1 MVLKKYTGMEACIKK
16 EFIREDK
23 IMALSIINNSTAIGA
38 QSSVNNANN
47 DLTKTIKSLSTGLRI
62 NSAADDA
69 SGLAVSEKLRAQISG
84 LNKAATNAQDAIS
97 MLQTAEGA
105 MGSMTSMVQRIRE
118 LAVQA
123 GDPAYTS
130 NDRAMLQLEVDQLKE
145 EIDRVSS
152 STEFNTKKLLNG
164 DAAALWSASS
174 DNIEAI
180 VKGAP
185 VEGNYKISYDLDPG
199 KNSVYKSN
207 IMRLGEGE
215 MSYDINANGTAITKI
230 DNITGMM
237 REDNVNITVG
247 KQDLAAFATGANA
260 VSSSASYL
268 QNKSTATVTINS
280 SSNTLVLYAGDA
292 NGVSQINY
300 TLASA
305 SVTINGT
312 KYTAGGTIEVNGK
325 SLAFTFTT
333 ATATLG
339 ELEFTSQAG
348 LYTQFTAAATLT
360 DNDLVTVGSGTAG
373 VTSFTGNNEGVLN
386 TTSLAGM
393 NSVGTNYVEMEVMS
407 DAYDSAGTAQG
418 FTVQLRTRDASTGTL
433 SEWMQISIDSAGKT
447 VGNNSF
453 FSAGT
458 TLFTMG
464 TAGSLQEGDKILGH
478 VSKGVLTTAG
488 EVASDIAAGTTAYA
502 TVKIGDTGATMTVKE
517 LTNEDTRKTTTFYT
531 AQMDKAGEVYYGQ
544 MDITFEK
551 GSVVTGSSSIDILGA
566 GDVASKYTKLSQ
578 LAQFT
583 NADGRMVLDNTQE
596 ISIYAGNGN
605 VAKVT
610 LEGSDTIADLEDK
623 LTSALVE
630 QLGMGADETNPNA
643 TEINKNLVK
652 FVETP
657 GSGDRAV
664 QGTFVIQG
672 ALLGEDSN
680 LTFVGD
686 ENVLNALGVTQI
698 QTATDSALNVRV
710 SDAHTGEFIGEDT
723 VTDGRLRNVIQ
734 GVDVDI
740 IPSSAANISFDTDT
754 NTMLFEAKAEPE
766 VAYLH
771 IKDNATVAAIG
782 ANEGQTLDIS
792 IGRLDT
798 KSMGIDG
805 ITVATLEDSQKAITK
820 LDMALESISKARAT
834 AGAQMNRLEYTIS
847 NLNTTRENMV
857 AAESRIRDLDIA
869 QASSDLAAQQVL
881 MQSATAMLAQANQIP
896 SYAMQL
902 LG

>member
-1 MVLKKYTGMEACIKK
+1 
-16 EFIREDK
+16 
-23 IMALSIINNSTAIGA
+23 MALSIINNSTAIGA

-47 DLTKTIKSLSTGLRI
+47 NLTKTIKSLSTGLRI

-164 DAAALWSASS
+164 DAAALWSASD

-180 VKGAP
+180 IKGTAA
-185 VEGNYKISYDLDPG
+185 EGNYKITYDVDPG
-199 KNSVYKSN
+199 RNSVYKSN

-215 MSYDINANGTAITKI
+215 MSYDINSNGTGITKL

-237 REDNVNITVG
+237 REDNINMTVG
-247 KQDLAAFATGANA
+247 TQGIAAFATGQNA
-260 VSSSASYL
+260 QQNNPSYL
-268 QNKSTATVTINS
+268 QDKSAVTVQIT
-280 SSNTLVLYAGDA
+280 SNGTFTLYAGDA
-292 NGVSQINY
+292 NGVEQISY

-312 KYTAGGTIEVNGK
+312 RYTGAGTIEVNGK
-325 SLAFTFTT
+325 TLSFTFTT
-333 ATATLG
+333 AANTLG
-339 ELEFTSQAG
+339 TLTFTTQSG
-348 LYTQFTAAATLT
+348 LYSQFTAAGTALAAT
-360 DNDLVTVGSGTAG
+360 DLVTVGTTTAG
-373 VTSFTGNNEGVLN
+373 VMSFTGNNAGVVN
-386 TTSLAGM
+386 TAAGSLD
-393 NSVGTNYVEMEVMS
+393 SIKTIGTIYVEMEVTS
-407 DAYDSAGTAQG
+407 DAYDTTNNKAQG
-418 FTVQLRTRDASTGTL
+418 FTVQMRTRDASTGEL
-433 SEWMQISIDSAGKT
+433 SEWVQISIDTAGKT
-447 VGNNSF
+447 VGDNTLF
-453 FSAGT
+453 AAGT
-458 TLFTMG
+458 QLFTTDAMKNLG
-464 TAGSLQEGDKILGH
+464 TSGALKEGDKILGQ

-488 EVASDIAAGTTAYA
+488 DVANDIAAGIDSYA
-502 TVKIGDTGATMTVKE
+502 TVKIGDSGATMTVKE
-517 LTNEDTRKTTTFYT
+517 LTNQDTRKTTTFYT
-531 AQMDKAGEVYYGQ
+531 AQMDKAGKVYYGQ
-544 MDITFEK
+544 MDMTFEK
-551 GSVVTGSSSIDILGA
+551 GTVITGTSSIDILGE

-596 ISIYAGNGN
+596 ISIYGGNGN
-605 VAKVT
+605 VATVT
-610 LEGSDTIADLEDK
+610 IEGSDTIADLEDK
-623 LTSALVE
+623 LTSALVD

-643 TEINKNLVK
+643 TEINSNLVK

-657 GSGDRAV
+657 GNGDRAV

-672 ALLGEDSN
+672 AVLGDDSN

-698 QTATDSALNVRV
+698 QAATDSALNVRV

-723 VTDGRLRNVIQ
+723 VTDGRLRNIIQ

-740 IPSSAANISFDTDT
+740 KPESAANISFDTNT
-754 NTMLFEAKAEPE
+754 NTMVFEAKAKPS
-766 VAYLH
+766 VSYLH
-771 IKDNATVAAIG
+771 IKDNATIAAIG

-798 KSMGIDG
+798 KSLDIDG
-805 ITVATLEDSQKAITK
+805 ITVATLDDSQKAITK

-869 QASSDLAAQQVL
+869 TASSDLASQQVL

>member
-260 VSSSASYL
+260 VSGSASYL
-268 QNKSTATVTINS
+268 QDKRAATLRITATGTH
-280 SSNTLVLYAGDA
+280 VLYVGDT
-292 NGVSQINY
+292 NGVQQLSYSIDSAAGTV
-300 TLASA
+300 TL
-305 SVTINGT
+305 
-312 KYTAGGTIEVNGK
+312 NGK
-325 SLAFTFTT
+325 TYTTTGSLTYNGKTISFSYTGG
-333 ATATLG
+333 ATLT
-339 ELEFTSQAG
+339 FANQAG

-698 QTATDSALNVRV
+698 QAAQDSELNVRV
-710 SDAHTGEFIGEDT
+710 TDAHTGEFIGEDT

-734 GVDVDI
+734 GVDIDI
-740 IPSSAANISFDTDT
+740 KPESAANISFDTDT
-754 NTMLFEAKAEPE
+754 NTMVFEAKAEPT
-766 VAYLH
+766 VSYLH

>member
-1 MVLKKYTGMEACIKK
+1 
-16 EFIREDK
+16 
-23 IMALSIINNSTAIGA
+23 MALSIVNNPTAIGA
-38 QSSVNNANN
+38 QGSVNNANN
-47 DLTKTIKSLSTGLRI
+47 NLTKTIKSLSTGLRI

-105 MGSMTSMVQRIRE
+105 MGSMTSMIQRIRE

-164 DAAALWSASS
+164 DAAALWSASD

-180 VKGAP
+180 IKGAP
-185 VEGNYKISYDLDPG
+185 AEGNYKITYDVDPG
-199 KNSVYKSN
+199 QNSVYKSN

-260 VSSSASYL
+260 VANSASYL
-268 QNKSTATVTINS
+268 QDKSAATVTINS

-312 KYTAGGTIEVNGK
+312 TYTAGGTIEVNGK
-325 SLAFTFTT
+325 SLAFTFAG
-333 ATATLG
+333 ATAGNDAGTLT
-339 ELEFTSQAG
+339 FTSQAG
-348 LYTQFTAAATLT
+348 LYQQFTAGATVTLSDT
-360 DNDLVTVGSGTAG
+360 DLVTVGSGTAG
-373 VTSFTGNNEGVLN
+373 VTSFTGNNDGVLN
-386 TTSLAGM
+386 TAGLEGM
-393 NSVGTNYVEMEVMS
+393 NTLGTNYVELEVMT
-407 DAYDSAGTAQG
+407 DAYNSAGNAQG

-447 VGNNSF
+447 VGNNNF

-502 TVKIGDTGATMTVKE
+502 TVKIGDSGATMTVKE
-517 LTNEDTRKTTTFYT
+517 LTSEDTRKTTTFYT

-551 GSVVTGSSSIDILGA
+551 GSVVTGTSSIDILGT

-596 ISIYAGNGN
+596 ISIYGGNGN
-605 VAKVT
+605 VATVT
-610 LEGSDTIADLEDK
+610 LEGSDTIADLEEK

-698 QTATDSALNVRV
+698 QAAQDSELNVRV
-710 SDAHTGEFIGEDT
+710 TDAHTGEFIGEDT

-734 GVDVDI
+734 GVDIDI
-740 IPSSAANISFDTDT
+740 KPESAANISFDTDT
-754 NTMLFEAKAEPE
+754 NTMVFEAKAEPT
-766 VAYLH
+766 VSYLH
-771 IKDNATVAAIG
+771 IKDNSTVAAIG

-869 QASSDLAAQQVL
+869 QASSDLAAQQVVL
-881 MQSATAMLAQANQIP
+881 QSATAMLAQANQIP

>member
-1 MVLKKYTGMEACIKK
+1 
-16 EFIREDK
+16 
-23 IMALSIINNSTAIGA
+23 MALSIINNSTAIGA
-38 QSSVNNANN
+38 QGSVNNANSN
-47 DLTKTIKSLSTGLRI
+47 LTKTIKALSTGLRI

-164 DAAALWSASS
+164 DAAALWSASNG
-174 DNIEAI
+174 NIEAI
-180 VKGAP
+180 VKGAA

-199 KNSVYKSN
+199 QNSVYKSN

-215 MSYDINANGTAITKI
+215 MSYNIDTNGTSITKFDNIQGMLRGSDMTVTVKGSAATTASAAITGATGGMAAVTVAGWTAASAATTGNNSYSIEIEALGNRSASGTGQIRFRVMNTETGEISEWINATVDT
-230 DNITGMM
+230 TGQI
-237 REDNVNITVG
+237 VN
-247 KQDLAAFATGANA
+247 
-260 VSSSASYL
+260 
-268 QNKSTATVTINS
+268 
-280 SSNTLVLYAGDA
+280 
-292 NGVSQINY
+292 
-300 TLASA
+300 ASA
-305 SVTINGT
+305 IGT
-312 KYTAGGTIEVNGK
+312 GLVGLSGNV
-325 SLAFTFTT
+325 LAT
-333 ATATLG
+333 ATAT
-339 ELEFTSQAG
+339 F
-348 LYTQFTAAATLT
+348 
-360 DNDLVTVGSGTAG
+360 
-373 VTSFTGNNEGVLN
+373 
-386 TTSLAGM
+386 
-393 NSVGTNYVEMEVMS
+393 
-407 DAYDSAGTAQG
+407 
-418 FTVQLRTRDASTGTL
+418 
-433 SEWMQISIDSAGKT
+433 
-447 VGNNSF
+447 
-453 FSAGT
+453 
-458 TLFTMG
+458 
-464 TAGSLQEGDKILGH
+464 
-478 VSKGVLTTAG
+478 
-488 EVASDIAAGTTAYA
+488 GTTAWNSGDKMLVNVAGVRDSAADAASIQVGSTGSTLHITANA
-502 TVKIGDTGATMTVKE
+502 TNAD
-517 LTNEDTRKTTTFYT
+517 TTTTHTIHT
-531 AQMDKAGEVYYGQ
+531 AQMDEAGNVYYGS
-544 MDITFEK
+544 MDVTLEK
-551 GSVVTGSSSIDILGA
+551 GAVVSGNATIDILGE

-610 LEGSDTIADLEDK
+610 LEGSDTIADLESK
-623 LTSALVE
+623 LTSALID
-630 QLGMGADETNPNA
+630 QLGMGADTTNTSA
-643 TEINKNLVK
+643 TTINNNLVK

-657 GSGDRAV
+657 GNGDRAV

-672 ALLGEDSN
+672 AVLGKDSN

-686 ENVLNALGVTQI
+686 EGVLNGLGVTQI
-698 QTATDSALNVRV
+698 QEASDSALNVRV
-710 SDAHTGEFIGEDT
+710 QDAHTGEFIGEDT
-723 VTDGRLRNVIQ
+723 VTDGRLRNIIE
-734 GVDVDI
+734 GVDLDI
-740 IPSSAANISFDTDT
+740 IPSSAANISFDTAS
-754 NTMLFEAKAEPE
+754 NTMKFLAKGEPE

-771 IKDNATVAAIG
+771 IKDNSTVAAIG

-805 ITVATLEDSQKAITK
+805 VNVATFDDAQSSITK
-820 LDMALESISKARAT
+820 LDMALEQISKARAT

-869 QASSDLAAQQVL
+869 QASSDMAAQQVL

>member
-1 MVLKKYTGMEACIKK
+1 
-16 EFIREDK
+16 
-23 IMALSIINNSTAIGA
+23 MALSIVNNPTAIGA
-38 QSSVNNANN
+38 QGSVNNANN
-47 DLTKTIKSLSTGLRI
+47 NLTKTIKSLSTGLRI

-105 MGSMTSMVQRIRE
+105 MGSMTSMIQRIRE

-215 MSYDINANGTAITKI
+215 MSYDINANGTGITKI

-260 VSSSASYL
+260 VANSASYL
-268 QNKSTATVTINS
+268 QDKSAATVTINS

-312 KYTAGGTIEVNGK
+312 TYTAGGTIEVNGK
-325 SLAFTFTT
+325 SLAFTFAG
-333 ATATLG
+333 ATAGNDAGTLT
-339 ELEFTSQAG
+339 FTSQAG
-348 LYTQFTAAATLT
+348 LYQQFTAGATVTLSDT
-360 DNDLVTVGSGTAG
+360 DLVTVGSGTAG
-373 VTSFTGNNEGVLN
+373 VTSFTGNNDGVLN
-386 TTSLAGM
+386 TAGLEGM
-393 NSVGTNYVEMEVMS
+393 NTLGTNYVELEVMT
-407 DAYDSAGTAQG
+407 DAYDSAGNAQG

-447 VGNNSF
+447 VGNNNF

-502 TVKIGDTGATMTVKE
+502 TVKIGDSGATMTVKE
-517 LTNEDTRKTTTFYT
+517 LTSEDTRKTTTFYT

-551 GSVVTGSSSIDILGA
+551 GSVVTGTSSIDILGT

-596 ISIYAGNGN
+596 ISIYGGNGN
-605 VAKVT
+605 VATVT
-610 LEGSDTIADLEDK
+610 LEGSDTIADLEEK

-698 QTATDSALNVRV
+698 QAAQDSELNVRV
-710 SDAHTGEFIGEDT
+710 TDAHTGEFIGEDT

-734 GVDVDI
+734 GVDIDI
-740 IPSSAANISFDTDT
+740 KPESAANISFDTDT
-754 NTMLFEAKAEPE
+754 NTMVFEAKAEPT
-766 VAYLH
+766 VSYLH
-771 IKDNATVAAIG
+771 IKDNSTVAAIG

-869 QASSDLAAQQVL
+869 QASSDLAAQQVVL
-881 MQSATAMLAQANQIP
+881 QSATAMLAQANQIP

>member
-1 MVLKKYTGMEACIKK
+1 
-16 EFIREDK
+16 
-23 IMALSIINNSTAIGA
+23 MALSIVNNSTAIGA

-47 DLTKTIKSLSTGLRI
+47 NLTKTIKSLSTGLRI

-105 MGSMTSMVQRIRE
+105 MGSMTSMIQRIRE

-164 DAAALWSASS
+164 DAAALWSASD

-180 VKGAP
+180 IKGAAA
-185 VEGNYKISYDLDPG
+185 EGNYKITYDVDPG
-199 KNSVYKSN
+199 QNSVYKSN

-260 VSSSASYL
+260 VSGSASYL
-268 QNKSTATVTINS
+268 QDKRAATLRITATGTH
-280 SSNTLVLYAGDA
+280 VLYVGDT
-292 NGVSQINY
+292 NGVQQLSYSIDSAAGTVTLNGNTY
-300 TLASA
+300 TTTGSL
-305 SVTINGT
+305 T
-312 KYTAGGTIEVNGK
+312 YNGK
-325 SLAFTFTT
+325 TISFSYTGG
-333 ATATLG
+333 ATLT
-339 ELEFTSQAG
+339 FTSQAG

-360 DNDLVTVGSGTAG
+360 ANDLVTVGSGTAG

-393 NSVGTNYVEMEVMS
+393 NSVGTNYVEMEVMT
-407 DAYDSAGTAQG
+407 DAYNSAGNAQG
-418 FTVQLRTRDASTGTL
+418 FTVQLRTRDAATGTL
-433 SEWMQISIDSAGKT
+433 SEWTQISVDATGKT
-447 VGNNSF
+447 VGENGF

-478 VSKGVLTTAG
+478 VSKGLLTTAG
-488 EVASDIAAGTTAYA
+488 AVASDIAAGTTAYA
-502 TVKIGDTGATMTVKE
+502 TVKIGDSGATMTVKE

-531 AQMDKAGEVYYGQ
+531 AQMDEAGEVYYGQ

-869 QASSDLAAQQVL
+869 QASSDLAAQQVVL
-881 MQSATAMLAQANQIP
+881 QSATAMLAQANQIP

>member
-1 MVLKKYTGMEACIKK
+1 
-16 EFIREDK
+16 
-23 IMALSIINNSTAIGA
+23 MALSIVNNSTAIGA

-47 DLTKTIKSLSTGLRI
+47 NLTKTIKSLSTGLRI

-105 MGSMTSMVQRIRE
+105 MGSMTSMIQRIRE

-164 DAAALWSASS
+164 DAAALWSASD

-180 VKGAP
+180 IKGAAA
-185 VEGNYKISYDLDPG
+185 EGNYKITYDVDPG
-199 KNSVYKSN
+199 QNSVYKSN

-260 VSSSASYL
+260 VSGSASYL
-268 QNKSTATVTINS
+268 QDKRAATLRITATGTH
-280 SSNTLVLYAGDA
+280 VLYVGDT
-292 NGVSQINY
+292 NGVQQLSYSIDSAAGTVTLNGNTY
-300 TLASA
+300 TTTGSL
-305 SVTINGT
+305 T
-312 KYTAGGTIEVNGK
+312 YNGK
-325 SLAFTFTT
+325 TISFSYTGG
-333 ATATLG
+333 ATLT
-339 ELEFTSQAG
+339 FTSQAG

-360 DNDLVTVGSGTAG
+360 ANDLVTVGSGTAG

-393 NSVGTNYVEMEVMS
+393 NSVGTNYVEMEVMT
-407 DAYDSAGTAQG
+407 DAYNSAGNAQG
-418 FTVQLRTRDASTGTL
+418 FTVQLRTRDAATGTL
-433 SEWMQISIDSAGKT
+433 SEWTQISVDATGKT
-447 VGNNSF
+447 VGENGF

-478 VSKGVLTTAG
+478 VSKGLLTTAG
-488 EVASDIAAGTTAYA
+488 AVASDIAAGTTAYA
-502 TVKIGDTGATMTVKE
+502 TVKIGDSGATMTVKE

-531 AQMDKAGEVYYGQ
+531 AQMDEAGEVYYGQ

-551 GSVVTGSSSIDILGA
+551 GSVVTGTSSIDILGA
-566 GDVASKYTKLSQ
+566 GDVASKYTKLYQ

-610 LEGSDTIADLEDK
+610 LEGSDTIADLEEK

-698 QTATDSALNVRV
+698 QAAQDSELNVRV
-710 SDAHTGEFIGEDT
+710 TDAHTGEFIGEDT

-734 GVDVDI
+734 GVDIDI
-740 IPSSAANISFDTDT
+740 KPESAANISFDTDT
-754 NTMLFEAKAEPE
+754 NTMVFEAKAEPT
-766 VAYLH
+766 VSYLH

-869 QASSDLAAQQVL
+869 QASSDLAAQQVVL
-881 MQSATAMLAQANQIP
+881 QSATAMLAQANQIP

>member
-1 MVLKKYTGMEACIKK
+1 
-16 EFIREDK
+16 
-23 IMALSIINNSTAIGA
+23 MALSIVNNSTAIGA

-47 DLTKTIKSLSTGLRI
+47 NLTKTIKSLSTGLRI

-105 MGSMTSMVQRIRE
+105 MGSMTSMIQRIRE

-164 DAAALWSASS
+164 DAAALWSASD

-180 VKGAP
+180 IKGAAA
-185 VEGNYKISYDLDPG
+185 EGNYKITYDVDPG
-199 KNSVYKSN
+199 QNSVYKSN

-260 VSSSASYL
+260 VSGSASYL
-268 QNKSTATVTINS
+268 QDKRAATLRITATGTH
-280 SSNTLVLYAGDA
+280 VLYVGDT
-292 NGVSQINY
+292 NGVQQLSYSIDSAAGTVTLNGNTY
-300 TLASA
+300 TTTGSL
-305 SVTINGT
+305 T
-312 KYTAGGTIEVNGK
+312 YNGK
-325 SLAFTFTT
+325 TISFSYTGG
-333 ATATLG
+333 ATLT
-339 ELEFTSQAG
+339 FTSQAG

-360 DNDLVTVGSGTAG
+360 ANDLVTVGSGTAG

-393 NSVGTNYVEMEVMS
+393 NSVGTNYVEMEVMT
-407 DAYDSAGTAQG
+407 DAYNSAGNAQG
-418 FTVQLRTRDASTGTL
+418 FTVQLRTRDAATGTL
-433 SEWMQISIDSAGKT
+433 SEWTQISVDATGKT
-447 VGNNSF
+447 VGENGF

-478 VSKGVLTTAG
+478 VSKGLLTTAG
-488 EVASDIAAGTTAYA
+488 AVASDIAAGTTAYA
-502 TVKIGDTGATMTVKE
+502 TVKIGDSGATMTVKE

-531 AQMDKAGEVYYGQ
+531 AQMDEAGEVYYGQ

-698 QTATDSALNVRV
+698 QAAQDSELNVRV
-710 SDAHTGEFIGEDT
+710 TDAHTGEFIGEDT

-734 GVDVDI
+734 GVDIDI
-740 IPSSAANISFDTDT
+740 KPESAANISFDTDT
-754 NTMLFEAKAEPE
+754 NTMVFEAKAEPT
-766 VAYLH
+766 VSYLH

-869 QASSDLAAQQVL
+869 QASSDLAAQQVVL
-881 MQSATAMLAQANQIP
+881 QSATAMLAQANQIP

>member
-1 MVLKKYTGMEACIKK
+1 
-16 EFIREDK
+16 
-23 IMALSIINNSTAIGA
+23 MALSIVNNSTAIGA

-47 DLTKTIKSLSTGLRI
+47 NLTKTIKSLSTGLRI

-105 MGSMTSMVQRIRE
+105 MGSMTSMIQRIRE

-164 DAAALWSASS
+164 DAAALWSASD

-180 VKGAP
+180 IKGAAA
-185 VEGNYKISYDLDPG
+185 EGNYKITYDVDPG
-199 KNSVYKSN
+199 QNSVYKSN

-260 VSSSASYL
+260 VSGSASYL
-268 QNKSTATVTINS
+268 QDKRAATLRITATGTH
-280 SSNTLVLYAGDA
+280 VLYVGDT
-292 NGVSQINY
+292 NGVQQLSYSIDSAAGTV
-300 TLASA
+300 TL
-305 SVTINGT
+305 
-312 KYTAGGTIEVNGK
+312 NGK
-325 SLAFTFTT
+325 TYTTTGSLTYNGKTISFSYTGG
-333 ATATLG
+333 ATLT
-339 ELEFTSQAG
+339 FTSQAG

-360 DNDLVTVGSGTAG
+360 ANDLVTVGSGTAG

-393 NSVGTNYVEMEVMS
+393 NSVGTNYVEMEVMT
-407 DAYDSAGTAQG
+407 DAYNSAGNAQG
-418 FTVQLRTRDASTGTL
+418 FTVQLRTRDAATGTL
-433 SEWMQISIDSAGKT
+433 SEWTQISVDATGKT
-447 VGNNSF
+447 VGENGF

-478 VSKGVLTTAG
+478 VSKGLLTTAG
-488 EVASDIAAGTTAYA
+488 AVASDIAAGTTAYA
-502 TVKIGDTGATMTVKE
+502 TVKIGDSGATMTVKE

-531 AQMDKAGEVYYGQ
+531 AQMDEAGEVYYGQ

-551 GSVVTGSSSIDILGA
+551 GSVVTGTSSIDILGA
-566 GDVASKYTKLSQ
+566 GDVASKYTKLYQ

-610 LEGSDTIADLEDK
+610 LEGSDTIADLEEK

-698 QTATDSALNVRV
+698 QAAQDSELNVRV
-710 SDAHTGEFIGEDT
+710 TDAHTGEFIGEDT

-734 GVDVDI
+734 GVDIDI
-740 IPSSAANISFDTDT
+740 KPESAANISFDTDT
-754 NTMLFEAKAEPE
+754 NTMVFEAKAEPT
-766 VAYLH
+766 VSYLH

-869 QASSDLAAQQVL
+869 QASSDLAAQQVVL
-881 MQSATAMLAQANQIP
+881 QSATAMLAQANQIP